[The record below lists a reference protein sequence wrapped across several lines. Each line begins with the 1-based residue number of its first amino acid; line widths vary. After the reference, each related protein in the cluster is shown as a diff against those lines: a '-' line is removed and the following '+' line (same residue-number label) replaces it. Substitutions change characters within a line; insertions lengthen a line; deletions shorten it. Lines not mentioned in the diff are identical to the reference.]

1 MTDLVAA
8 PPTPR
13 DTLQQLLFGYRVSQ
27 GLMVAAR
34 LGLADLLASGPQGCP
49 ALAQATGTHAPSL
62 YRLLRLLASVGVFAE
77 DDQHRFALT
86 PAAAFLRSDVDGTLR
101 HMAMHLGEE
110 SHWRSWGELL
120 HSVRTGGPAFGHLYG
135 MGHFAYLAR
144 HPEEAATFD
153 AFMVDQTAHAAT
165 AIVSAYDFAG
175 VSTVVDVGGGRGTL
189 LAAILTAYP
198 ALRGIL
204 FDQPQ
209 VLEGARALLE
219 ASGVASRCELSGGDF
234 FQAVPAGGDA
244 YLLQQI
250 LHDWDDERA
259 KQILERCHAALPSDG
274 RLLIVERL
282 IPPGNAPAPAKSVDM
297 VMLVILGGRE
307 RTEGEY
313 ADLLAGAGFRLARVI
328 PTRSPFSILEA
339 QRAD

>member
-1 MTDLVAA
+1 MTDLVAP

-13 DTLQQLLFGYRVSQ
+13 DRLQQLLLGYRVSQ

-34 LGLADLLASGPQGCP
+34 LGLADLLAAGPQDCT

-62 YRLLRLLASVGVFAE
+62 YRLLRLLASAGVFAE
-77 DDQHRFALT
+77 DGQHRFHLT
-86 PAAAFLRSDVDGTLR
+86 PPAELLRSDVDGTLR
-101 HMAMHLGEE
+101 HMAMFLGEE
-110 SHWRSWGELL
+110 SHWRPWGELL
-120 HSVRTGGPAFGHLYG
+120 HSVRTGETAFGHLYG
-135 MGHFAYLAR
+135 LGHFAYLAR

-175 VSTVVDVGGGRGTL
+175 VGTVVDVGGGRGTL

-219 ASGVASRCELSGGDF
+219 ASGVASRCDRVGGDF
-234 FQAVPAGGDA
+234 FQAVPTGGDT

-259 KQILERCHAALPSDG
+259 HRILECCHAALPPAG

-282 IPPGNAPAPAKSVDM
+282 IPPGNAPSPAKSVDM
-297 VMLVILGGRE
+297 QMLVILGGRE
-307 RTEGEY
+307 RSEVEY
-313 ADLLAGAGFRLARVI
+313 ADLLAGAGLRLVRVL